1 MAEQILMPKLGN
13 SVEECLITEWL
24 KNEGDTIAVGDI
36 ICTVETDK
44 AAVDVEAS
52 AAGVILKI
60 LYPEGE
66 EVPVLKPIVIVGKSG
81 EDISNVVTSVPEEAP
96 SKTKTDPV
104 PTSAPV
110 NDSVNITVSGDA
122 LLKTGPVPNLTTSVS
137 NVASITTGFSSPRA
151 RNLASA
157 EGIDLSVISGSG
169 PAGRIIERDVLN
181 LSSGNAPASAAAIE
195 KMLSSGETRPA
206 VGSGIGG
213 RVLTSDI
220 KTTPVGSK
228 ITSSAVTKEIPVK
241 GVRKIISDLMLKSLT
256 TTAQLTLNSSA
267 NAENLLRL
275 RKRLKNSSNTLGLK
289 RISVNDL
296 IMFAVVRTLKDYP
309 ELNAHF
315 MGNKIIQF
323 GNVNLGIAVDTERG
337 LMVPVVKNV
346 QNLSLKEFADGNRA
360 VYDRISSN
368 TILPDELSGATFTV
382 TNLGG
387 LGIESFAPVLN
398 IPEVAILGVNNI
410 QLKPVLVDSE
420 VVFQSHIGLS
430 LTFNHQALD
439 GAPAAR
445 FLQRLNHNI
454 KDIDLLIAL

>member
-66 EVPVLKPIVIVGKSG
+66 EVPVLNPIVIVGKQG
-81 EDISNVVTSVPEEAP
+81 EDIGNLIVTMEKNVDTLVPHDASNETKSVPSVVTPGPGDVLFETEP
-96 SKTKTDPV
+96 
-104 PTSAPV
+104 APV
-110 NDSVNITVSGDA
+110 SMGTKSE
-122 LLKTGPVPNLTTSVS
+122 S
-137 NVASITTGFSSPRA
+137 GFSSPRA

-157 EGIDLSVISGSG
+157 EGVDLSVLSGTG
-169 PAGRIIERDVLN
+169 PSGRIIERDVLS
-181 LSSGNAPASAAAIE
+181 LSSVNAPASAAAIE
-195 KMLSSGETRPA
+195 KMLSSGGIRPA

-213 RVLTSDI
+213 RVLSSDI
-220 KTTPVGSK
+220 ISTPV
-228 ITSSAVTKEIPVK
+228 SSNVTLDAETKEIPVK

-256 TTAQLTLNSSA
+256 TSAQLTLNSSA
-267 NAENLLRL
+267 NAENLLKL
-275 RKRLKNSSNTLGLK
+275 RKRLKNSSDTLGLK

-296 IMFAVVRTLKDYP
+296 VMFAVVRTLKDYP

-315 MGNKIIQF
+315 LGDKIIQY

-346 QNLSLKEFADGNRA
+346 ENLSLKEFADGNRA

-368 TILPDELSGATFTV
+368 TILPDELTGATFTV

-387 LGIESFAPVLN
+387 LGIESFTPVLN

-410 QLKPVLVDSE
+410 QLKPVKKDGE
-420 VVFQSHIGLS
+420 VVFESFIGLS

-439 GAPAAR
+439 GAPGAR
-445 FLQRLNHNI
+445 FLQSLSRNI

>member
-52 AAGVILKI
+52 SAGVILKI

-66 EVPVLKPIVIVGKSG
+66 EVPVLKPIVIVGEPG
-81 EDISNVVTSVPEEAP
+81 EDISHVVTSVPDDIP
-96 SKTKTDPV
+96 SKTKSVPSVVTPDP
-104 PTSAPV
+104 
-110 NDSVNITVSGDA
+110 GDA
-122 LLKTGPVPNLTTSVS
+122 LLKTESISNSKKLVPNTFIESG
-137 NVASITTGFSSPRA
+137 TTGFSSPRA

-157 EGIDLSVISGSG
+157 VGIDLSIVSGTG
-169 PAGRIIERDVLN
+169 PSGRIIERDVLKV
-181 LSSGNAPASAAAIE
+181 SSGNTPASAAAIE
-195 KMLSSGETRPA
+195 KMLVTGGVRPA
-206 VGSGIGG
+206 AGSGIGG

-220 KTTPVGSK
+220 TDSQVNSTMGSA
-228 ITSSAVTKEIPVK
+228 SGPKEIPVK

-256 TTAQLTLNSSA
+256 TSAQLTLNSSA
-267 NAENLLRL
+267 NAENLLRF
-275 RKRLKNSSNTLGLK
+275 RKRLKNSPDTLDLK
-289 RISVNDL
+289 QISVNDL
-296 IMFAVVRTLKDYP
+296 VMFAVVKTLKDYS

-315 MGNKIIQF
+315 LGDKIIQYN
-323 GNVNLGIAVDTERG
+323 NVNLGIAVDTERG

-346 QNLSLKEFADGNRA
+346 QNLSLKDFALGNRA

-387 LGIESFAPVLN
+387 LGIESFTPVLN

-410 QLKPVLVDSE
+410 QLKPVKKDGE
-420 VVFQSHIGLS
+420 VVFESFIGLS

-445 FLQRLNHNI
+445 FLQSLSRNI
-454 KDIDLLIAL
+454 KEIDLLTAL

>member
-1 MAEQILMPKLGN
+1 MADQILMPKLGN
-13 SVEECLITEWL
+13 SVETCLITEWL
-24 KNEGDTIAVGDI
+24 KNEGDTVAVGDI

-81 EDISNVVTSVPEEAP
+81 EDISHVVTSVPNDVPKNNE
-96 SKTKTDPV
+96 SVPV
-104 PTSAPV
+104 VDTPGP
-110 NDSVNITVSGDA
+110 GDA
-122 LLKTGPVPNLTTSVS
+122 PLETKPVPNVAASVPDTTAAES
-137 NVASITTGFSSPRA
+137 GFSSPRA
-151 RNLASA
+151 KNLASA
-157 EGIDLSVISGSG
+157 EGLDISVLSGTG
-169 PAGRIIERDVLN
+169 PSGRIIERDILK
-181 LSSGNAPASAAAIE
+181 LSSGNTPASAVAIE
-195 KMLSSGETRPA
+195 KMLSSGGSRPA
-206 VGSGIGG
+206 IGSGIGG

-220 KTTPVGSK
+220 TSTPASSNVS
-228 ITSSAVTKEIPVK
+228 SSAETKEIPVK

-256 TTAQLTLNSSA
+256 SSAQLTLNSSA

-275 RKRLKNSSNTLGLK
+275 RKRLKNSSKSLGLN

-296 IMFAVVRTLKDYP
+296 VMFAVVRTLKDYP

-315 MGNKIIQF
+315 LGDKIVQY

-346 QNLSLKEFADGNRA
+346 QNLSLKDFASGNKA

-387 LGIESFAPVLN
+387 LGIESFTPVLN

-410 QLKPVLVDSE
+410 QLKPVLVDSD
-420 VVFQSHIGLS
+420 VIFQSHIGLS

-445 FLQRLNHNI
+445 FLQRLSHNI

>member
-1 MAEQILMPKLGN
+1 MADHILMPKLGN

-24 KNEGDTIAVGDI
+24 KKEGDTIAVGDI

-52 AAGVILKI
+52 AEGVILKI

-66 EVPVLKPIVIVGKSG
+66 EVPVLKPIVIVGEPG
-81 EDISNVVTSVPEEAP
+81 EDISDVMT
-96 SKTKTDPV
+96 PV
-104 PTSAPV
+104 P
-110 NDSVNITVSGDA
+110 GDA
-122 LLKTGPVPNLTTSVS
+122 LLKTESVPVVDTPGSGDVPSKTESVPVPVGEKS
-137 NVASITTGFSSPRA
+137 NTGFSSPRA

-157 EGIDLSVISGSG
+157 DGIDISAVSG
-169 PAGRIIERDVLN
+169 TGPSGRIIERDILK
-181 LSSGNAPASAAAIE
+181 LSSGNAPASAAAIG
-195 KMLSSGETRPA
+195 KMLSSGGIRPA
-206 VGSGIGG
+206 LGSGIGG
-213 RVLTSDI
+213 RVLSSDI
-220 KTTPVGSK
+220 ISTPV
-228 ITSSAVTKEIPVK
+228 SSNISLSAETKEIPVK

-256 TTAQLTLNSSA
+256 TSAQLTLNSSA

-275 RKRLKNSSNTLGLK
+275 RKRLKNSSESLGLN

-296 IMFAVVRTLKDYP
+296 VMFAVVRTLKDYP

-315 MGNKIIQF
+315 LGDKIIQY
-323 GNVNLGIAVDTERG
+323 GNVNLGIAVDTDRG

-346 QNLSLKEFADGNRA
+346 QNLSLKDFASGNRA

-368 TILPDELSGATFTV
+368 AIFPDELTGATFTV

-387 LGIESFAPVLN
+387 LNIESFTPVLN

-410 QLKPVLVDSE
+410 QLKPVMKDGE
-420 VVFQSHIGLS
+420 VVFESFIGLS
-430 LTFNHQALD
+430 LTFNHQAMD

-445 FLQRLNHNI
+445 FLQSLSRNI

>member
-1 MAEQILMPKLGN
+1 MADQILMPKLGN
-13 SVEECLITEWL
+13 SVETCLITEWL
-24 KNEGDTIAVGDI
+24 KQEGDLVTIGDV

-52 AAGVILKI
+52 AEGTLLKI

-66 EVPVLKPIVIVGKSG
+66 EVPVLKPIVIVGDSG
-81 EDISNVVTSVPEEAP
+81 EDISNLVTSISDENP
-96 SKTKTDPV
+96 SITEKPSTEIPVTIDIPTKTE
-104 PTSAPV
+104 S
-110 NDSVNITVSGDA
+110 
-122 LLKTGPVPNLTTSVS
+122 VPNAAKSVPDAA
-137 NVASITTGFSSPRA
+137 VAATGFSSPRA

-157 EGIDLSVISGSG
+157 EGIDISILSGTG
-169 PAGRIIERDVLN
+169 PSGRIIERDILKE
-181 LSSGNAPASAAAIE
+181 SSGNSPASKAAIE
-195 KMLSSGETRPA
+195 KMLSSGGVRPA
-206 VGSGIGG
+206 IGSGIGG

-220 KTTPVGSK
+220 TSAPDSSNV
-228 ITSSAVTKEIPVK
+228 SSAAETKDIPVK

-267 NAENLLRL
+267 NAENLLKL
-275 RKRLKNSSNTLGLK
+275 RKRLKNSSESLGLN

-296 IMFAVVRTLKDYP
+296 VMFAVVRTLKDYS

-315 MGNKIIQF
+315 LDDKIIQYS
-323 GNVNLGIAVDTERG
+323 NVNLGIAVDTKRG

-346 QNLSLKEFADGNRA
+346 QNLSLKDFASGNRA
-360 VYDRISSN
+360 VYDRISAN

-387 LGIESFAPVLN
+387 LGIESFTPVLN

-410 QLKPVLVDSE
+410 QLKPVKKNEE
-420 VVFQSHIGLS
+420 VVFESFISLS
-430 LTFNHQALD
+430 LTFNHQAMD

-445 FLQRLNHNI
+445 FLHSLSRNI

>member
-24 KNEGDTIAVGDI
+24 KNEGDTIAAGDI

-66 EVPVLKPIVIVGKSG
+66 EVPVLKPIVIVGEPG
-81 EDISNVVTSVPEEAP
+81 EDISNVVTSVPEDAP

-104 PTSAPV
+104 QTSVSV
-110 NDSVNITVSGDA
+110 NDSVNTSIPDDA
-122 LLKTGPVPNLTTSVS
+122 SLKVESVPNMTGKIS
-137 NVASITTGFSSPRA
+137 NTGFSSPRA

-157 EGIDLSVISGSG
+157 KGIDLSSMPGTG
-169 PAGRIIERDVLN
+169 PAGRIIERDVRN
-181 LSSGNAPASAAAIE
+181 LSFGNATASAAAIE
-195 KMLSSGETRPA
+195 KMLSSGGIRPA

-220 KTTPVGSK
+220 ASTLVGSN
-228 ITSSAVTKEIPVK
+228 INSAAETKEIPVK

-256 TTAQLTLNSSA
+256 TSAQLTLNSSA

-275 RKRLKNSSNTLGLK
+275 RKRLKNSSDTLGLK
-289 RISVNDL
+289 GISVNDL
-296 IMFAVVRTLKDYP
+296 VMFAVVRTLKDYP

-315 MGNKIIQF
+315 LGDKIIQY

-346 QNLSLKEFADGNRA
+346 ENLSLKEFAAGNRA

-387 LGIESFAPVLN
+387 LGIESFTPVLN

-410 QLKPVLVDSE
+410 QLKPVKKDGE
-420 VVFQSHIGLS
+420 VIFESFIGLS
-430 LTFNHQALD
+430 LTFNHQAMD

-445 FLQRLNHNI
+445 FLQSLSRNI

>member
-81 EDISNVVTSVPEEAP
+81 EDIS
-96 SKTKTDPV
+96 
-104 PTSAPV
+104 
-110 NDSVNITVSGDA
+110 TVMA
-122 LLKTGPVPNLTTSVS
+122 SVS
-137 NVASITTGFSSPRA
+137 NVVTPVPPVPGDTLIKTETVPNETVSVPDTTAAAIGFSSPRA
-151 RNLASA
+151 RNLAHA
-157 EGIDLSVISGSG
+157 EGIDISAVPGTG
-169 PAGRIIERDVLN
+169 PSGRIIERDILN
-181 LSSGNAPASAAAIE
+181 VSSGNAPASAAAIE
-195 KMLSSGETRPA
+195 KMLSSGGTRPA

-220 KTTPVGSK
+220 ISIPVGSNL
-228 ITSSAVTKEIPVK
+228 TTVSETKEIPVK

-256 TTAQLTLNSSA
+256 TSAQLTLNSSA

-275 RKRLKNSSNTLGLK
+275 RKRLKNSSESLDLK

-296 IMFAVVRTLKDYP
+296 VMFAVVRTLKDYP

-315 MGNKIIQF
+315 LGDKIIQY

-346 QNLSLKEFADGNRA
+346 QNLSLKDFASGNRV

-387 LGIESFAPVLN
+387 LGIESFTPVLN

-410 QLKPVLVDSE
+410 NLKPVMKDGE
-420 VVFQSHIGLS
+420 VVHESFIGLS
-430 LTFNHQALD
+430 LTFNHQAMD

-445 FLQRLNHNI
+445 FLQSLS
-454 KDIDLLIAL
+454 

>member
-1 MAEQILMPKLGN
+1 MADQILMPKLGN

-24 KNEGDTIAVGDI
+24 KNEGDIVAVGDV

-60 LYPEGE
+60 LYPVGE
-66 EVPVLKPIVIVGKSG
+66 EVPVLKPIVIVGEQG
-81 EDISNVVTSVPEEAP
+81 EDISNVVTSVPEDVSLRTESVPAEA
-96 SKTKTDPV
+96 SVKTEQDPV
-104 PTSAPV
+104 TASVPDDVLSNTKSIPV
-110 NDSVNITVSGDA
+110 LMGKQSES
-122 LLKTGPVPNLTTSVS
+122 
-137 NVASITTGFSSPRA
+137 GFSSPRA

-157 EGIDLSVISGSG
+157 EGISISSVSGTG
-169 PAGRIIERDVLN
+169 PSGRIIERDILKV
-181 LSSGNAPASAAAIE
+181 SAGTAPASAAAIE
-195 KMLSSGETRPA
+195 KMLSSGGTRPA

-213 RVLTSDI
+213 RVLSSDI
-220 KTTPVGSK
+220 TTTPVSSN
-228 ITSSAVTKEIPVK
+228 ISSAAESKEISVK

-267 NAENLLRL
+267 NAENLLKL
-275 RKRLKNSSNTLGLK
+275 RKRLKKSSESLGLN

-296 IMFAVVRTLKDYP
+296 VMFAVVRTLKDYP
-309 ELNAHF
+309 KLNAHF
-315 MGNKIIQF
+315 LGDKIIQY
-323 GNVNLGIAVDTERG
+323 GNVNLGIAVDTDRG

-346 QNLSLKEFADGNRA
+346 ENLSLKDFAGGNRA
-360 VYDRISSN
+360 VYDRINSN
-368 TILPDELSGATFTV
+368 TIMPDELSGATFTV

-387 LGIESFAPVLN
+387 LGIESFTPVLN

-410 QLKPVLVDSE
+410 QLKPVKKGSE
-420 VVFQSHIGLS
+420 IVFESFIGLS

-439 GAPAAR
+439 GAPAAK
-445 FLQRLNHNI
+445 FLQRLSNNI

>member
-66 EVPVLKPIVIVGKSG
+66 EVSVLKPIVIVGEPG
-81 EDISNVVTSVPEEAP
+81 EDISNVVTSVPDDAPIKNEPVPSVVDTPGSGDSP
-96 SKTKTDPV
+96 SKTESV
-104 PTSAPV
+104 P
-110 NDSVNITVSGDA
+110 DITGKKSE
-122 LLKTGPVPNLTTSVS
+122 SE
-137 NVASITTGFSSPRA
+137 FSSPRA
-151 RNLASA
+151 RNLAYA
-157 EGIDLSVISGSG
+157 EGIDLSAIPGTG
-169 PAGRIIERDVLN
+169 PSGRIIERDILKI
-181 LSSGNAPASAAAIE
+181 SSNNVPVSAAAIE
-195 KMLSSGETRPA
+195 KMLSSGGVRPA
-206 VGSGIGG
+206 IGSGIGG

-220 KTTPVGSK
+220 TIATDDFDL
-228 ITSSAVTKEIPVK
+228 TSPAETKEIPVK

-256 TTAQLTLNSSA
+256 TSAQLTLNSSA

-275 RKRLKNSSNTLGLK
+275 RKRLKNSSDTLGLK

-296 IMFAVVRTLKDYP
+296 VMFAVVRTLKGYP

-315 MGNKIIQF
+315 LGDKIIQY
-323 GNVNLGIAVDTERG
+323 GHVNLGIAVDTDRG

-346 QNLSLKEFADGNRA
+346 QNLSLKDFADNNRN

-368 TILPDELSGATFTV
+368 TILPDELTGATFTV

-387 LGIESFAPVLN
+387 LGIESFTPVLN
-398 IPEVAILGVNNI
+398 IPEVAIVGVNNI
-410 QLKPVLVDSE
+410 QLKPVRKNSE
-420 VVFQSHIGLS
+420 VIYESFIGLS
-430 LTFNHQALD
+430 LTFNHQAID

-445 FLQRLNHNI
+445 FLHSLSRNI

>member
-24 KNEGDTIAVGDI
+24 KNEGDTIDVGDI

-66 EVPVLKPIVIVGKSG
+66 EVPVLKPIVIVGELG
-81 EDISNVVTSVPEEAP
+81 EDISNLVTSVLDKISSEIKPVPVVDTPGPGDAP
-96 SKTKTDPV
+96 SETEPV
-104 PTSAPV
+104 PVLRDKKSE
-110 NDSVNITVSGDA
+110 S
-122 LLKTGPVPNLTTSVS
+122 
-137 NVASITTGFSSPRA
+137 GFSSPRA

-157 EGIDLSVISGSG
+157 EGINISAVPGTG
-169 PAGRIIERDVLN
+169 PSGRIIERDILKA
-181 LSSGNAPASAAAIE
+181 SSGNAPASAAAIE
-195 KMLSSGETRPA
+195 KMLSSGGIRPA

-220 KTTPVGSK
+220 TITPANSNVNSP
-228 ITSSAVTKEIPVK
+228 AETKEIPVK
-241 GVRKIISDLMLKSLT
+241 GVRKIISELMLKSLT
-256 TTAQLTLNSSA
+256 TSAQLTLNSSA
-267 NAENLLRL
+267 NAENLLQL
-275 RKRLKNSSNTLGLK
+275 RKRLKNSSDSLGLK

-296 IMFAVVRTLKDYP
+296 VMFAVVRTLKNYP
-309 ELNAHF
+309 EFNAHF
-315 MGNKIIQF
+315 LGDKIIQYS
-323 GNVNLGIAVDTERG
+323 NVNLGIAVDTDRG

-346 QNLSLKEFADGNRA
+346 QNLSLKEFASGNRA

-368 TILPDELSGATFTV
+368 TILPDELTGATFTV

-387 LGIESFAPVLN
+387 LGIESFTPVLN

-410 QLKPVLVDSE
+410 QLKPVKKDGE
-420 VVFQSHIGLS
+420 VVFESFIGLS

-439 GAPAAR
+439 GAPAAK
-445 FLQRLNHNI
+445 FLQSLSRNI